1 MSFDWRRV
9 VAAACLLA
17 ALYSCQPP
25 KASPG
30 SAPASPPV
38 TARGAATTL
47 IACPAAVPAS
57 GSEILK
63 SGLPAPDDLAF
74 LPDGRLLFSD
84 IHTGT
89 VSALGADGS
98 VSTIAAGLSAP
109 EGMVIGGDGR
119 LLVAEQGRN
128 RVVAVDLSS
137 HAVSLWR
144 AFPNRTGRDGL
155 DGIGPSLGNGDVIV
169 PDSPNGVVW
178 RVSADG
184 KTATRI
190 GSGMTRPVGAAVDPQ
205 GRIFVADEG
214 GSLWV
219 LDPGQRRFAALQTPD
234 DVLVARDGHLFVNT
248 LGDNAI
254 HELDASAHA
263 VKVIH
268 GIRGPQGIALDPA
281 DNLYYTEFD
290 AGRIIRMVR
299 SFILDRATVSRTS
312 RGTDIICPAIRRAAG
327 FTSPLTI
334 TPGSTAVTAILQL
347 QQPAADSSGRVEVRT
362 PETSVTFSV
371 GNGPLNLSQ
380 TVSLP

>member
-1 MSFDWRRV
+1 MSSNLRL
-9 VAAACLLA
+9 VATCAGLLIT
-17 ALYSCQPP
+17 LYSCQPSKTTTGSLQP
-25 KASPG
+25 SP
-30 SAPASPPV
+30 SL
-38 TARGAATTL
+38 TARATLTPL
-47 IACPAAVPAS
+47 IACPAAAAAP
-57 GSEILK
+57 GSDVLK

-89 VSALGADGS
+89 VSALDTDGS
-98 VSTIAAGLSAP
+98 VSTIAAGLSSP
-109 EGMVIGGDGR
+109 EGMVMGGDGR

-128 RVVAVDLSS
+128 RVMAVDLKS

-155 DGIGPSLGNGDVIV
+155 DGIGPLLRSGDVIV

-178 RVSADG
+178 RVSGDG

-190 GSGMTRPVGAAVDPQ
+190 GSGMTRPVGAAVDGQ

-214 GSLWV
+214 GPVWV

-234 DVLVARDGHLFVNT
+234 DVLVARDGHLFINT

-263 VKVIH
+263 INVIH
-268 GIRGPQGIALDPA
+268 GIRGPQGIGLDPA

-290 AGRIIRMVR
+290 AGRVIRMVR
-299 SFILDRATVSRTS
+299 TFVLDRATVTRTS
-312 RGTDIICPAIRRAAG
+312 RGTDVICPGIRRAPG

-334 TPGSTAVTAILQL
+334 TPGSTAATAILQL
-347 QQPAADSSGRVEVRT
+347 QQPAADSSGGVEVRT
-362 PETSVTFSV
+362 AETSLTFSV
-371 GNGPLNLSQ
+371 GDGHLYLSQ

>member
-1 MSFDWRRV
+1 MSLSWRV
-9 VAAACLLA
+9 GAAGAGLLVALFG
-17 ALYSCQPP
+17 CQPSKTAP
-25 KASPG
+25 GSPQASPSL
-30 SAPASPPV
+30 SAGPTP
-38 TARGAATTL
+38 TTL
-47 IACPAAVPAS
+47 IACAAGAAAS
-57 GSEILK
+57 GSEVIK

-84 IHTGT
+84 IQTGT
-89 VSALGADGS
+89 VSALNTDGS
-98 VSTIAAGLSAP
+98 VVTIAGGLSAP
-109 EGMVIGGDGR
+109 EGMVIGADGR

-128 RVVAVDLSS
+128 RIMAVDLAS

-155 DGIGPSLGNGDVIV
+155 DGIGPSLRNGDVIV

-190 GSGMTRPVGAAVDPQ
+190 GSGMTRPVGAAADAQ

-214 GSLWV
+214 GSLWS

-254 HELDASAHA
+254 HELDASGHT
-263 VKVIH
+263 VSVIH
-268 GIRGPQGIALDPA
+268 GIRGPQGIGLDGA

-299 SFILDRATVSRTS
+299 TFMLDTATVTRTS
-312 RGTDIICPAIRRAAG
+312 RGTLVICAGLRRAPG
-327 FTSPLTI
+327 FTTPLTI
-334 TPGSTAVTAILQL
+334 ASGSTSATTVLRL
-347 QQPAADSSGRVEVRT
+347 EQPAADSWGGVEVRT
-362 PETSVTFSV
+362 TGGSLTFSI
-371 GNGPLNLSQ
+371 GNGALELTQ